1 MNEPFSAPVPH
12 PSTLRAD
19 CARCTGLCCTALG
32 FSRSVEFATDKP
44 PGVPCAHLDT
54 TFRCSIHSALARR
67 GYRGCVSFDC
77 FGAGQRVSTTMF
89 PATSWRDGDATA
101 RTVFSAFEVVMD
113 LHEMLWHLTRVR
125 TRAHDSDLTDEV
137 DLLCAEISAA
147 VDAGA
152 TSVLAVDVTFV
163 RGRVRQVLDT
173 VSAEVRAAYFADG
186 AATDARLVP
195 RADLAGA
202 DLRDVWLVGADL
214 RGASLVGADLRRSD
228 FTGCDLLGV
237 DLRGADVRGAD
248 LRDALFLTRTQL
260 ASASGDRNTRVP
272 VDLEVPPGW

>member
-1 MNEPFSAPVPH
+1 MNEPFSAPVPD

-19 CARCTGLCCTALG
+19 CARCTALCCTALG

-44 PGVPCAHLDT
+44 PGVPCVHLDT
-54 TFRCSIHSALARR
+54 TFRCSIHSALPRR

-77 FGAGQRVSTTMF
+77 FGAGQLVSTTMF
-89 PATSWRDGDATA
+89 PTTSWREGGATA
-101 RTVFSAFEVVMD
+101 RTVFSTFEVVMD

-125 TRAHDSDLTDEV
+125 TRCHDCELTDEI
-137 DLLCAEISAA
+137 DLLCAEIGGV

-152 TSVLAVDVTFV
+152 ASVLAVDVASV
-163 RGRVRQVLDT
+163 RGRVRQVLDE
-173 VSAEVRAAYFADG
+173 VSDDVRAAYFADG
-186 AATDARLVP
+186 ARTDARLVP

-202 DLRDVWLVGADL
+202 DLRALRLCGANL
-214 RGASLVGADLRRSD
+214 RGSSLVGADLRRTD
-228 FTGCDLLGV
+228 LAGCDLLGV

-260 ASASGDRNTRVP
+260 ASARGDRDTRVP
-272 VDLEVPPGW
+272 LDLEGPSGW